1 MARYNRYPPT
11 RRRPLEDTSSRL
23 SRQEIDY
30 IDSPVLK
37 FDPRDPA
44 DQAFIKLGRRISGDP
59 NMPEHEAYYLGTQR
73 GGIRPT
79 HETAP
84 PTGKMQWNP
93 GGKFEPIE
101 FGGEDY
107 KNLGDTSYV
116 KPPLKG
122 PEGPFRQPP
131 HALDQRARED
141 YLKRRNDAE
150 YRLAKLQTEQ
160 AGEAALNMPVMS
172 PEESAI
178 AQRTAGLTPRGIP
191 NKELAVRGLA
201 DLPRGGR
208 DRQRPPPY
216 ARNTPWTAEDLAHL
230 DTVKMREQQAVE
242 QMMANW
248 NDPYDFAGSK
258 RMARSG
264 PEHVAMGFSPDYF
277 GASNPLHKMDPKIV
291 KRVQHKQDHHGPS
304 LALSDNIVN
313 KIAPKIEDPSVWSK
327 YTKEG
332 WKSTAMSPE
341 QLYGMGLA
349 SSFIPTHDQPRIYE
363 GGGSLGGMAKGA
375 ATGYSMGLGPYGALA
390 GAGLGLLGGFDTT
403 SPPLKR
409 EITWSRGGS
418 IPMPTTSSASYYQ
431 SLLG

>member
-23 SRQEIDY
+23 SRQEIDA
-30 IDSPVLK
+30 VNRMQFK
-37 FDPRDPA
+37 FNPKDPA
-44 DQAFIKLGRRISGDP
+44 NQAFIRLGRRITGDP
-59 NMPEHEAYYLGTQR
+59 NMPAEKAYYI
-73 GGIRPT
+73 GIKGRQRPT

-84 PTGKMQWNP
+84 PTDKWGWFVP
-93 GGKFEPIE
+93 GDQRFGDASKTLE

-107 KNLGDTSYV
+107 SNLGDTS
-116 KPPLKG
+116 PPPPKG
-122 PEGPFRQPP
+122 PEGPFRQPR
-131 HALDQRARED
+131 HALDQLEYED
-141 YLKRRNDAE
+141 QQLAALKKAN
-150 YRLAKLQTEQ
+150 RLAADEFM
-160 AGEAALNMPVMS
+160 NMPVMS

-178 AQRTAGLTPRGIP
+178 AQRTAGLTPTGIP
-191 NKELAVRGLA
+191 DKEMAVQSLGH
-201 DLPRGGR
+201 LPRGGR

-216 ARNTPWTAEDLAHL
+216 ARNTPWTVEDLAHL
-230 DTVKMREQQAVE
+230 DTVQMQREQQAVE

-248 NDPYDFAGSK
+248 NDPSMMASPNLQLHQAGQ
-258 RMARSG
+258 RMAG
-264 PEHVAMGFSPDYF
+264 DHHTTPDYF
-277 GASNPLHKMDPKIV
+277 AASNPLHKMNPKIV
-291 KRVQHKQDHHGPS
+291 KKVQAKHDHHSPS

-313 KIAPKIEDPSVWSK
+313 KIAPKIEDPSVWSA

-349 SSFIPTHDQPRIYE
+349 SSFIPTHDQPRIFE

-390 GAGLGLLGGFDTT
+390 GAGIGLLGGFDTT
-403 SPPLKR
+403 SPPLRR